1 MIKNKLVT
9 ITKENQF
16 DMGWTIFTPYQL
28 PFYKNP
34 RYKSLLVTDIVR
46 AITRSDK
53 VYIVLSEECLAS
65 AIIKELEW
73 VNKYTTIELI
83 AKTEQIAQRYSS
95 IKFSSVKINPD
106 ITFNYLSIIGAI
118 SLSVMIDNGYTE
130 TNTLVKEVYF
140 DGNSA
145 TNNFSFLSEL
155 EEIIFVGDTFDNDYA
170 KLYNECLKQGKK
182 TYRVLNKRKYNKEIF
197 DRFNGTKTLLLLS
210 DFARSGI
217 IGFTRGGEIRKIF
230 KAADG
235 LFLVLSIEKVAEN
248 IGELYACVWQGQER
262 TLQDIEGKKS
272 IYAWWDKEIFPFA
285 IKDKIVVERTVDIPL
300 MSDFISETFDK
311 SETDKH
317 NQYSAIAK
325 NVEYQF
331 TLVPPLKD
339 DTYKLSCIYE
349 PILALTKEIKKVYKI
364 DFVKAI
370 EEIKNF
376 SEQEGLSCVFA
387 EINDWAKWFVK
398 AVSEYGYKRYY
409 SKNKNYLDLLKD
421 TQARLLSYCEEMFK
435 EINTENSDTKF
446 DKFDDEI
453 AGYERQVVEKKAL
466 IEQGVEVLKNTS
478 RVKTLEKKISDLLL
492 LKKRFEGTSSNRDSK
507 ELQTFIQTCND
518 VIAGRYKTVENE
530 ESIGQVLEKTEKT
543 KMMML
548 NSFIVKYLFDLNDFM
563 DKNVPLVEQLL
574 EVEIPEDYQV
584 FEKEGQRYIV
594 INELMEYGDTKAIQ
608 EKFNLLCLT
617 RR

>member
-1 MIKNKLVT
+1 MIKNKLIT

-28 PFYKNP
+28 PFYKNL

-83 AKTEQIAQRYSS
+83 AKTEQITQRYSS

-140 DGNSA
+140 DGHSA
-145 TNNFSFLSEL
+145 TNNFSFLSDL
-155 EEIIFVGDTFDNDYA
+155 EEVMFVGDCFDNEYA
-170 KLYNECLKQGKK
+170 ELYNECLRQGKK
-182 TYRVLNKRKYNKEIF
+182 TYRVINKRKYNKEIF

-235 LFLVLSIEKVAEN
+235 LFLVSSIEKVAEN
-248 IGELYACVWQGQER
+248 IGELYVCVWQGKER
-262 TLQDIEGKKS
+262 TLQEIEGRKS
-272 IYAWWDKEIFPFA
+272 IYAWWDKEIRPFV

-300 MSDFISETFDK
+300 MPDFISETFDE
-311 SETDKH
+311 SETNEH
-317 NQYSAIAK
+317 NKYSAIAK

-349 PILALTKEIKKVYKI
+349 PILSLAKEIKKVYKI

-376 SEQEGLSCVFA
+376 SEQEGLSYVFA

-398 AVSEYGYKRYY
+398 AVSEYTYKRYY
-409 SKNKNYLDLLKD
+409 SKNSQFLNLLQD
-421 TQARLLSYCEEMFK
+421 TQLRLLSYCEQMFS

-453 AGYERQVVEKKAL
+453 AGYQRQVVEKKAL
-466 IEQGVEVLKNTS
+466 IEQGIDVLKNTS
-478 RVKTLEKKISDLLL
+478 RVKTLEKKISDLLG

-507 ELQTFIQTCND
+507 ELQVFLQKCND
-518 VIAGRYKTVENE
+518 VIAGRYKAITSD
-530 ESIGQVLEKTEKT
+530 ESIGQVLEKTERT

-548 NSFIVKYLFDLNDFM
+548 NSFVVKYLYVFNEFM
-563 DKNVPLVEQLL
+563 GKIVPLIEQLL
-574 EVEIPEDYQV
+574 AIEIPEDYKV

-594 INELMEYGDTKAIQ
+594 INELKEYSDTKMIR

>member
-1 MIKNKLVT
+1 MIKNKLIT

-28 PFYKNP
+28 TFYKNP
-34 RYKSLLVTDIVR
+34 RYKALLVTDIVR

-83 AKTEQIAQRYSS
+83 AKTEQITQRYSS

-106 ITFNYLSIIGAI
+106 ITFNYLSIIGAT

-140 DGNSA
+140 DGHSA
-145 TNNFSFLSEL
+145 TNNFSFLSDL
-155 EEIIFVGDTFDNDYA
+155 EEVMFVGDCFDNEYA
-170 KLYNECLKQGKK
+170 ELYNECLRQGKK
-182 TYRVLNKRKYNKEIF
+182 TYRVINKRKYNKEFF

-217 IGFTRGGEIRKIF
+217 LGFTRGGEIRKIF
-230 KAADG
+230 KAKEG
-235 LFLVLSIEKVAEN
+235 LFFVSAVERVDEN
-248 IGELYACVWQGQER
+248 IGELYSCVWQGQER

-285 IKDKIVVERTVDIPL
+285 IKDKIVVERTIDIPL
-300 MSDFISETFDK
+300 MSDFISETFDE

-339 DTYKLSCIYE
+339 DSYKSSCIYE
-349 PILALTKEIKKVYKI
+349 PILSLAKEIKKVYKI

-370 EEIKNF
+370 DEIKEF
-376 SEQEGLSCVFA
+376 SEQEGLSYVFA
-387 EINDWAKWFVK
+387 EINNWSKWFVK
-398 AVSEYGYKRYY
+398 AVNDCEYKNYY
-409 SKNKNYLDLLKD
+409 SINLQFLNLLQD
-421 TQARLLSYCEEMFK
+421 TQKRLLSYCEQMFT

-453 AGYERQVVEKKAL
+453 AGYKRQVEEKKAL
-466 IEQGVEVLKNTS
+466 IEQGIEVLKNTS
-478 RVKTLEKKISDLLL
+478 RVKTLEKKISDLLG

-507 ELQTFIQTCND
+507 ELQAFLQKCND
-518 VIAGRYKTVENE
+518 IMAGRYKTVASE

-548 NSFIVKYLFDLNDFM
+548 NSFIVKYLFVFNDFM
-563 DKNVPLVEQLL
+563 GKIVPSVERLL
-574 EVEIPEDYQV
+574 EIEIPEDYQV
-584 FEKEGQRYIV
+584 FEKEEQRYIV
-594 INELMEYGDTKAIQ
+594 INELKEYDLTKAIR

>member
-34 RYKSLLVTDIVR
+34 RYKPLLVTDIVR

-73 VNKYTTIELI
+73 VSKYAAIELI
-83 AKTEQIAQRYSS
+83 SKTEKIAERYSS
-95 IKFSSVKINPD
+95 VSFSSIKINPD
-106 ITFNYLSIIGAI
+106 INFNYLSIKGALP
-118 SLSVMIDNGYTE
+118 LSVMIDNDYTE
-130 TNTLVKEVYF
+130 TSNLLKEIYF
-140 DGNSA
+140 DENRA
-145 TNNFSFLSEL
+145 ANNFSFLSDL
-155 EEIIFVGDTFDNDYA
+155 ETVMFIGDCFDNEYED
-170 KLYNECLKQGKK
+170 LYKDCLTKGKT
-182 TYRVLNKRKYNKEIF
+182 TYRIIDKKRYSKDTF

-210 DFARSGI
+210 DFARDGI
-217 IGFTRGGEIRKIF
+217 IGFTRDGEIKKIF

-235 LFLVLSIEKVAEN
+235 LFLVSSIERVDEN
-248 IGELYACVWQGQER
+248 VGELYVCVWQGKER
-262 TLQDIEGKKS
+262 TLQEIEGRKS
-272 IYAWWDKEIFPFA
+272 IYAWWNKEIRPFV

-300 MSDFISETFDK
+300 MPDFISETFDK
-311 SETDKH
+311 SETEEH
-317 NQYSAIAK
+317 NKYSAIAK

-349 PILALTKEIKKVYKI
+349 PILALNKEIKKVYKI
-364 DFVKAI
+364 DFVNAI
-370 EEIKNF
+370 DEIREF
-376 SEQEGLSCVFA
+376 SEQDGLSFVFA
-387 EINDWAKWFVK
+387 EINDWYKWFVK
-398 AVSEYGYKRYY
+398 AVGEYSYRRYY
-409 SKNKNYLDLLKD
+409 FKNSQFLNLMKD
-421 TQARLLSYCEEMFK
+421 TQLRLLSYCEQIFS

-453 AGYERQVVEKKAL
+453 AGYQRQVVEKKAL
-466 IEQGVEVLKNTS
+466 IEQGIDILKNTS
-478 RVKTLEKKISDLLL
+478 RVKTLEKKISDLLG

-507 ELQTFIQTCND
+507 ELQAFLQKCND
-518 VIAGRYKTVENE
+518 VISGRYKAITSE
-530 ESIGQVLEKTEKT
+530 ESIGHVLEKTETT

-548 NSFIVKYLFDLNDFM
+548 NSFVVKYLYLFNEFIGKIVL
-563 DKNVPLVEQLL
+563 LVEQLL
-574 EVEIPEDYQV
+574 SIEIPEDYQV
-584 FEKEGQRYIV
+584 FEKEGLRYIV
-594 INELMEYGDTKAIQ
+594 INELKEYSDTKTIR

>member
-1 MIKNKLVT
+1 MIKNKLIT

-83 AKTEQIAQRYSS
+83 AKTEQITQRYSS

-118 SLSVMIDNGYTE
+118 SLSVMIGNGYTE

-140 DGNSA
+140 DGHSA
-145 TNNFSFLSEL
+145 TNNFSFLSGL
-155 EEIIFVGDTFDNDYA
+155 EEVMFVGDCFDNEYA
-170 KLYNECLKQGKK
+170 ELYNECLRQGKK
-182 TYRVLNKRKYNKEIF
+182 TYRVINKRKYNKEIF
-197 DRFNGTKTLLLLS
+197 DKFNGTKTLLLLS

-217 IGFTRGGEIRKIF
+217 LGFTRGREIRKII
-230 KAADG
+230 KAKEG
-235 LFLVLSIEKVAEN
+235 LFFVSAIERVDEN

-285 IKDKIVVERTVDIPL
+285 IKDKIVVERTIDISL

-325 NVEYQF
+325 NVEYQY

-349 PILALTKEIKKVYKI
+349 PILSLAKEIKKVYKI
-364 DFVKAI
+364 NFVKAI

-376 SEQEGLSCVFA
+376 SEQEGLSYVFA
-387 EINDWAKWFVK
+387 EINDWYKWFVK
-398 AVSEYGYKRYY
+398 AVNDYTFKGFY
-409 SKNKNYLDLLKD
+409 SKNEQLLNLLKD
-421 TQARLLSYCEEMFK
+421 TQKRLLSYCEQMFS

-453 AGYERQVVEKKAL
+453 AGYERQVIEKKAL
-466 IEQGVEVLKNTS
+466 IEQGIEVLKNTS
-478 RVKTLEKKISDLLL
+478 RVKTLEKKISDLLS

-507 ELQTFIQTCND
+507 ELQAFLQKCND
-518 VIAGRYKTVENE
+518 VIAGRYKAFTSE

-548 NSFIVKYLFDLNDFM
+548 NSFIVKYLFVFNDFM
-563 DKNVPLVEQLL
+563 NKIVPLVEQLL
-574 EVEIPEDYQV
+574 YVEIPENYQV

-594 INELMEYGDTKAIQ
+594 INELKEYELTKAIR

>member
-34 RYKSLLVTDIVR
+34 RYKPLLVTDIVR

-73 VNKYTTIELI
+73 VSKYAAIELI
-83 AKTEQIAQRYSS
+83 SKTEKIAERYSS
-95 IKFSSVKINPD
+95 VSFSSIKINPD
-106 ITFNYLSIIGAI
+106 INFNYLSIKGALP
-118 SLSVMIDNGYTE
+118 LSVMIDNDYTE
-130 TNTLVKEVYF
+130 TSNLLKEIYF
-140 DGNSA
+140 DENRA
-145 TNNFSFLSEL
+145 ANNFSFLSDL
-155 EEIIFVGDTFDNDYA
+155 ETVMFIGDCFDNEYED
-170 KLYNECLKQGKK
+170 LYKDCLTKGKT
-182 TYRVLNKRKYNKEIF
+182 TYRIIDKKRYSKDTF

-210 DFARSGI
+210 DFARDGI
-217 IGFTRGGEIRKIF
+217 IGFTRDGEIKKIF

-235 LFLVLSIEKVAEN
+235 LFLVSSIERVDEN
-248 IGELYACVWQGQER
+248 VGELYVCVWQGKER
-262 TLQDIEGKKS
+262 TLQEIEGRKS
-272 IYAWWDKEIFPFA
+272 IYAWWNKEIRPFV

-300 MSDFISETFDK
+300 MPDFISETFDK
-311 SETDKH
+311 SETEEH
-317 NQYSAIAK
+317 NKYSAIAK

-349 PILALTKEIKKVYKI
+349 PILALNKEIKKVYKI
-364 DFVKAI
+364 DFVNAI
-370 EEIKNF
+370 DEIREF
-376 SEQEGLSCVFA
+376 SEQDGLSFVFA
-387 EINDWAKWFVK
+387 EINDWYKWFVK
-398 AVSEYGYKRYY
+398 AVGEYSYRRYY
-409 SKNKNYLDLLKD
+409 FKNSQFLNLMKD
-421 TQARLLSYCEEMFK
+421 TQLRLLSYCEQIFS

-453 AGYERQVVEKKAL
+453 AGYQRQVVEKKAL
-466 IEQGVEVLKNTS
+466 IEQGIDILKNTS
-478 RVKTLEKKISDLLL
+478 RVKTLEKKISDLLG

-507 ELQTFIQTCND
+507 ELQAFLQKCND
-518 VIAGRYKTVENE
+518 VISGRYKAITSE
-530 ESIGQVLEKTEKT
+530 ESIGHVLEKTETT

-548 NSFIVKYLFDLNDFM
+548 NSFVVKYLYVFNEFIGKIVL
-563 DKNVPLVEQLL
+563 LVEQLL
-574 EVEIPEDYQV
+574 SIEIPEDYQV
-584 FEKEGQRYIV
+584 FEKEGLRYIV
-594 INELMEYGDTKAIQ
+594 INELKEYSDTKTIR

>member
-1 MIKNKLVT
+1 MIKNKLIT

-83 AKTEQIAQRYSS
+83 AKTEQITQRYSS

-140 DGNSA
+140 DGHSD
-145 TNNFSFLSEL
+145 TNNFSFLSDL
-155 EEIIFVGDTFDNDYA
+155 EEVMFVGDCFDNEYA
-170 KLYNECLKQGKK
+170 ELYNECLRQGKK
-182 TYRVLNKRKYNKEIF
+182 TYRVINKRKYNKEIF

-217 IGFTRGGEIRKIF
+217 LGFTRGGEIRKIF
-230 KAADG
+230 KAKEG
-235 LFLVLSIEKVAEN
+235 LFFVSAIERVDEN

-285 IKDKIVVERTVDIPL
+285 IKDKIVVERTIDISL

-325 NVEYQF
+325 SVEYQF
-331 TLVPPLKD
+331 TLIPPLKD

-349 PILALTKEIKKVYKI
+349 PILALHKEIKKVYKI
-364 DFVKAI
+364 DFVKDI
-370 EEIKNF
+370 EEIKKF
-376 SEQEGLSCVFA
+376 SEQEGLSYVFA
-387 EINDWAKWFVK
+387 EINDWYKWFVK
-398 AVSEYGYKRYY
+398 AVNDYTFKGFY
-409 SKNKNYLDLLKD
+409 SKNEQLLNLLKD
-421 TQARLLSYCEEMFK
+421 TQKRLLTYCEQMFS

-453 AGYERQVVEKKAL
+453 AGYERQVIEKKAL
-466 IEQGVEVLKNTS
+466 IEQGIEVLKNAS
-478 RVKTLEKKISDLLL
+478 RVKTLEKKISDLLG

-507 ELQTFIQTCND
+507 ELQAFLQKCND
-518 VIAGRYKTVENE
+518 VIAGRYKAFTSE

-548 NSFIVKYLFDLNDFM
+548 NSFIVKYLFVFNDFM
-563 DKNVPLVEQLL
+563 DKIVPLVEQLL
-574 EVEIPEDYQV
+574 YVEIPENYQV

>member
-1 MIKNKLVT
+1 MIKNKLIT

-28 PFYKNP
+28 PFYKNL

-83 AKTEQIAQRYSS
+83 AKTEQITQRYSS

-140 DGNSA
+140 DGHSA
-145 TNNFSFLSEL
+145 TNNFSFLSDL
-155 EEIIFVGDTFDNDYA
+155 EEVMFVGDCFDNEYA
-170 KLYNECLKQGKK
+170 ELYNECLRQGKK
-182 TYRVLNKRKYNKEIF
+182 TYRVINKRKYNKEIF

-235 LFLVLSIEKVAEN
+235 LFLVSSIEKVAEN
-248 IGELYACVWQGQER
+248 IGELYVCVWQGKER
-262 TLQDIEGKKS
+262 TLQEIEGRKS
-272 IYAWWDKEIFPFA
+272 IYAWWDKEIRPFV

-300 MSDFISETFDK
+300 MPDFISETFDE
-311 SETDKH
+311 SETNEH
-317 NQYSAIAK
+317 NKYSAIAK

-349 PILALTKEIKKVYKI
+349 PILSLAKEIKKVYKI

-376 SEQEGLSCVFA
+376 SEQEGLSYVFA

-398 AVSEYGYKRYY
+398 AVSEYTYKRYY
-409 SKNKNYLDLLKD
+409 SKNSQFLNLLQD
-421 TQARLLSYCEEMFK
+421 TQLRLLSYCEQMFS

-453 AGYERQVVEKKAL
+453 AGYQRQVVEKKAL
-466 IEQGVEVLKNTS
+466 IEQGIDVLKNTS
-478 RVKTLEKKISDLLL
+478 RVKTLEKKISDLLG

-507 ELQTFIQTCND
+507 ELQVFLQKCND
-518 VIAGRYKTVENE
+518 VIAGRYKAITSD
-530 ESIGQVLEKTEKT
+530 ESIGQVLEKTETT

-548 NSFIVKYLFDLNDFM
+548 NSFVVKYLYVFNEFM
-563 DKNVPLVEQLL
+563 GKIVPLIEQLL
-574 EVEIPEDYQV
+574 AIEIPEDYKV

-594 INELMEYGDTKAIQ
+594 INELKEYSDTKMIR

>member
-34 RYKSLLVTDIVR
+34 RYKPLLVTDIVR

-73 VNKYTTIELI
+73 VSKYAAIELI
-83 AKTEQIAQRYSS
+83 SKTEKIAERYSS
-95 IKFSSVKINPD
+95 VSFSSIKINPD
-106 ITFNYLSIIGAI
+106 INFNYLSIKGALP
-118 SLSVMIDNGYTE
+118 LSVMIDNDYTE
-130 TNTLVKEVYF
+130 TSNLLKEIYF
-140 DGNSA
+140 DENRA
-145 TNNFSFLSEL
+145 ANNFSFLSDL
-155 EEIIFVGDTFDNDYA
+155 ETVMFIGDCFDNEYED
-170 KLYNECLKQGKK
+170 LYKDCLTKGKT
-182 TYRVLNKRKYNKEIF
+182 TYRVVDKKSYNKDTF
-197 DRFNGTKTLLLLS
+197 DRFNETKTLLLLS
-210 DFARSGI
+210 DFARDGI
-217 IGFTRGGEIRKIF
+217 IGFTRDGEIKKIF

-235 LFLVLSIEKVAEN
+235 LFLVSSIERVDEN
-248 IGELYACVWQGQER
+248 VGELYVCVWQGKER
-262 TLQDIEGKKS
+262 TLQEIEGRKS
-272 IYAWWDKEIFPFA
+272 IYAWWNKEIRPFV

-300 MSDFISETFDK
+300 MPDFISETFDK
-311 SETDKH
+311 SETEEH
-317 NQYSAIAK
+317 NKYSAIAK

-349 PILALTKEIKKVYKI
+349 PILALSKEIKKVYKI
-364 DFVKAI
+364 DFVNAI
-370 EEIKNF
+370 DEIRVF
-376 SEQEGLSCVFA
+376 SEQDGLSFVFA
-387 EINDWAKWFVK
+387 EINDWYKWFVK
-398 AVSEYGYKRYY
+398 AVGEYSYRRYY
-409 SKNKNYLDLLKD
+409 FKNSQFLNLMKD
-421 TQARLLSYCEEMFK
+421 TQLRLLSYCEQMFS

-453 AGYERQVVEKKAL
+453 AGYQRQVVEKKAL
-466 IEQGVEVLKNTS
+466 IEQGIDILKNTS
-478 RVKTLEKKISDLLL
+478 RVKTLEKKISDLLG

-507 ELQTFIQTCND
+507 ELQAFLQKCND
-518 VIAGRYKTVENE
+518 VISGRYKAITSE
-530 ESIGQVLEKTEKT
+530 ESIGHVLEKTETT

-548 NSFIVKYLFDLNDFM
+548 NSFVVKYLYLFNEFIGKIVL
-563 DKNVPLVEQLL
+563 LVEQLL
-574 EVEIPEDYQV
+574 SIEIPEDYQV
-584 FEKEGQRYIV
+584 FEKEGLRYIV
-594 INELMEYGDTKAIQ
+594 INELKEYSDTKTIR

>member
-1 MIKNKLVT
+1 MIKNKLIT

-83 AKTEQIAQRYSS
+83 AKTEQITQRYSS
-95 IKFSSVKINPD
+95 IKFSRVKINPD

-140 DGNSA
+140 DGHSA
-145 TNNFSFLSEL
+145 TNNFSFLSDL
-155 EEIIFVGDTFDNDYA
+155 EEVMFVGDCFDNEYA
-170 KLYNECLKQGKK
+170 ELYNECLRQGKK
-182 TYRVLNKRKYNKEIF
+182 TYRVINKRKYNKEIF
-197 DRFNGTKTLLLLS
+197 DKFNGTKTLLLLS

-217 IGFTRGGEIRKIF
+217 LGFTRGGEIRKIF
-230 KAADG
+230 KAKEG
-235 LFLVLSIEKVAEN
+235 LFFVSAIERVDEN

-285 IKDKIVVERTVDIPL
+285 IKDKIVVERTIDISL

-349 PILALTKEIKKVYKI
+349 PILSLAKEIKKVYKI

-376 SEQEGLSCVFA
+376 SEQEGLSYVFA
-387 EINDWAKWFVK
+387 EINDWYKWFVK
-398 AVSEYGYKRYY
+398 AVNDYTLKGFY
-409 SKNKNYLDLLKD
+409 SKNEQLLNLLKD
-421 TQARLLSYCEEMFK
+421 TQKRLLSYCEQMFS

-453 AGYERQVVEKKAL
+453 AGYKRQVEEKKAL
-466 IEQGVEVLKNTS
+466 IEQGIEVLKNTS
-478 RVKTLEKKISDLLL
+478 RVKTLEKKISDLLG

-507 ELQTFIQTCND
+507 ELQAFLQKCND
-518 VIAGRYKTVENE
+518 VIAGRYKAVTSE

-548 NSFIVKYLFDLNDFM
+548 NSFVVKYLYVFNAFM
-563 DKNVPLVEQLL
+563 EKAVSIVEKLL
-574 EVEIPEDYQV
+574 EIEIPEDYQV
-584 FEKEGQRYIV
+584 FEKDEQRYIV
-594 INELMEYGDTKAIQ
+594 INELKEYEETKTIR
-608 EKFNLLCLT
+608 EKFNLLCLA

>member
-1 MIKNKLVT
+1 MIKNKLIT
-9 ITKENQF
+9 ITKENQV

-28 PFYKNP
+28 SFYKNP

-73 VNKYTTIELI
+73 VNKYITIELI
-83 AKTEQIAQRYSS
+83 AKTEQIAQRYGS

-140 DGNSA
+140 DGHSA
-145 TNNFSFLSEL
+145 TNNFSFLSDL
-155 EEIIFVGDTFDNDYA
+155 EEIMFVGDCFDNEYA
-170 KLYNECLKQGKK
+170 ELYNECLRQGKK
-182 TYRVLNKRKYNKEIF
+182 TYRVINKRKYNKENF
-197 DRFNGTKTLLLLS
+197 DRFNGTKTLILLS
-210 DFARSGI
+210 DFAKSGI
-217 IGFTRGGEIRKIF
+217 LGFTRGGEIRKIF
-230 KAADG
+230 KAEEG
-235 LFLVLSIEKVAEN
+235 LFFVSTVERVDDN
-248 IGELYACVWQGQER
+248 IGELYLCVWQGQKR

-285 IKDKIVVERTVDIPL
+285 IKDKIVVERTIDIPL
-300 MSDFISETFDK
+300 MPDFISETFDK
-311 SETDKH
+311 SETDNH

-325 NVEYQF
+325 QVEYQF

-339 DTYKLSCIYE
+339 DSYKLSCIYE
-349 PILALTKEIKKVYKI
+349 PILSLAKDVKKVYKI

-398 AVSEYGYKRYY
+398 AVSDCEYKNYY
-409 SKNKNYLDLLKD
+409 STNSHFLNLLQE
-421 TQARLLSYCEEMFK
+421 TQKRLLSYCEQMFT
-435 EINTENSDTKF
+435 EINAENSDTKF

-453 AGYERQVVEKKAL
+453 AGYKRQVEEKKAL
-466 IEQGVEVLKNTS
+466 IEQGIEVLKNTS
-478 RVKTLEKKISDLLL
+478 RVKTLEKKISDLLG

-507 ELQTFIQTCND
+507 ELQVFLQKCND
-518 VIAGRYKTVENE
+518 VIAGRYKTVTSE

-548 NSFIVKYLFDLNDFM
+548 NSFIVKYLFVFNDFM
-563 DKNVPLVEQLL
+563 GKLVPLVEQLS
-574 EVEIPEDYQV
+574 VIEIPEAYQV

-594 INELMEYGDTKAIQ
+594 INELKEYELTKAIR

>member
-1 MIKNKLVT
+1 MIKNKLIT

-83 AKTEQIAQRYSS
+83 AKTEQITQRYSS

-118 SLSVMIDNGYTE
+118 SLSVLIDNGYTE

-140 DGNSA
+140 DGHSA
-145 TNNFSFLSEL
+145 TNNFSFLSDL
-155 EEIIFVGDTFDNDYA
+155 EEVMFVGDCFDNEYA
-170 KLYNECLKQGKK
+170 ELYNECLRQGKK
-182 TYRVLNKRKYNKEIF
+182 PYRVINKRKYNKEIF
-197 DRFNGTKTLLLLS
+197 DRFNRTKTLLLLS

-217 IGFTRGGEIRKIF
+217 LGFTRGGEIRKIF
-230 KAADG
+230 KAKKG
-235 LFLVLSIEKVAEN
+235 LFFVSAIERVDEN

-300 MSDFISETFDK
+300 MPDFISETFDK
-311 SETDKH
+311 SETNEH
-317 NQYSAIAK
+317 NKYSAIAK

-349 PILALTKEIKKVYKI
+349 PILSLAKEIKKVYKI
-364 DFVKAI
+364 DFVNAI
-370 EEIKNF
+370 DEIREF
-376 SEQEGLSCVFA
+376 SEQDGLSFVFA
-387 EINDWAKWFVK
+387 EINDWYKWLVK
-398 AVSEYGYKRYY
+398 AVDEYTYKRYY
-409 SKNKNYLDLLKD
+409 SNNSQFLNLLQD
-421 TQARLLSYCEEMFK
+421 TQLRLLSYCEQMFS

-453 AGYERQVVEKKAL
+453 AGYQRQVVEKKAL
-466 IEQGVEVLKNTS
+466 IEQGIDVLKNTS
-478 RVKTLEKKISDLLL
+478 RVKTLEKKISDLLG

-507 ELQTFIQTCND
+507 ELQVFLQKCND
-518 VIAGRYKTVENE
+518 VIAGRYKAITSD
-530 ESIGQVLEKTEKT
+530 ESIGQVLEKTETT

-548 NSFIVKYLFDLNDFM
+548 NSFVVKYLYVFNEFM
-563 DKNVPLVEQLL
+563 GKIVPLIEQLL
-574 EVEIPEDYQV
+574 AIEIPEDYKV

-594 INELMEYGDTKAIQ
+594 INELKEYSDTKMIR

>member
-34 RYKSLLVTDIVR
+34 RYKPLLVTDIVR

-73 VNKYTTIELI
+73 VSKYAAIELI
-83 AKTEQIAQRYSS
+83 SKTEKIAERYSS
-95 IKFSSVKINPD
+95 VSFSSIKINPD
-106 ITFNYLSIIGAI
+106 INFNYLSIKGALP
-118 SLSVMIDNGYTE
+118 LSVMIDNDYTE
-130 TNTLVKEVYF
+130 TTTLLKEIYF
-140 DGNSA
+140 DGNRA
-145 TNNFSFLSEL
+145 TNNFSFLSDL
-155 EEIIFVGDTFDNDYA
+155 ETVMFVGECFDNEYA
-170 KLYNECLKQGKK
+170 DLYNECLNKGKT
-182 TYRVLNKRKYNKEIF
+182 TYRVVDKKSYNKDTF
-197 DRFNGTKTLLLLS
+197 DRFNETKTLLLLS
-210 DFARSGI
+210 DFARDGI
-217 IGFTRGGEIRKIF
+217 IGFTRGGEIKKIF

-235 LFLVLSIEKVAEN
+235 LFLVSSIERVDEN
-248 IGELYACVWQGQER
+248 VGELYVCVWQGKER
-262 TLQDIEGKKS
+262 TLQEIEGRKS
-272 IYAWWDKEIFPFA
+272 IYAWWNKEIRPFV

-300 MSDFISETFDK
+300 MPDFISETFDK
-311 SETDKH
+311 SETEEH
-317 NQYSAIAK
+317 NKYSAIAK

-349 PILALTKEIKKVYKI
+349 PILALSKDIKKVCKI
-364 DFVKAI
+364 DFVNAI
-370 EEIKNF
+370 DEIRVF
-376 SEQEGLSCVFA
+376 SEQDGLSFVFA
-387 EINDWAKWFVK
+387 EINDWYKWFVK
-398 AVSEYGYKRYY
+398 AVGEYSYRRYY
-409 SKNKNYLDLLKD
+409 FKNSQFLNIMKD
-421 TQARLLSYCEEMFK
+421 TQLRLLSYCEQMFS

-453 AGYERQVVEKKAL
+453 AGYQRQVVEKKAL
-466 IEQGVEVLKNTS
+466 IEQGIDILKNTS
-478 RVKTLEKKISDLLL
+478 RVKTLEKKISDLLG

-507 ELQTFIQTCND
+507 ELQAFLQKCND
-518 VIAGRYKTVENE
+518 VISGRYKAITSE
-530 ESIGQVLEKTEKT
+530 ESIGHVLEKTETT

-548 NSFIVKYLFDLNDFM
+548 NSFVVKYLYLFNEFIGKIVL
-563 DKNVPLVEQLL
+563 LVEQLL
-574 EVEIPEDYQV
+574 SIEIPEDYQV
-584 FEKEGQRYIV
+584 FEKEGLRYIV
-594 INELMEYGDTKAIQ
+594 INELKEYSDTKTIR